1 MHQSWEVSGVPD
13 WLRMIGLYLFA
24 TGIFL
29 IFDIGDL
36 LESIKRQNDQLK
48 EREKFICNLTMTDD
62 EWLPD
67 CLRIP
72 PKETR

>member
-1 MHQSWEVSGVPD
+1 MPD

-29 IFDIGDL
+29 IFDIEDL
-36 LESIKRQNDQLK
+36 LESIKRQNDQIK
-48 EREKFICNLTMTDD
+48 AREEFFHSLTVTSDA
-62 EWLPD
+62 PD
-67 CLRIP
+67 FPRIP

>member
-1 MHQSWEVSGVPD
+1 MSD

-48 EREKFICNLTMTDD
+48 AREEFFYDLTVTSD
-62 EWLPD
+62 EPD
-67 CLRIP
+67 FPRIP
-72 PKETR
+72 TKETR